1 MGAAKALEQRLRLIR
16 LHLHLRVQQV
26 DDQQRGEELHLLVL
40 RGPLLPA
47 RRRRVEQRREVP
59 HLHLGHHLSDVRLA
73 YKIKREELGR
83 PGGDRGS
90 FGGDCAG
97 LPAHEM
103 AYSAAHALSCSCLDA
118 ALERS
123 FSLSLRC
130 AATQSSSSFEG
141 WCSRAIE
148 YMQDAACSAAVPLSS
163 MICSSMRKTP
173 ASMSPLLY
181 SGVALKARNLSARA
195 AASFSSRL
203 PSPNCAR

>member
-1 MGAAKALEQRLRLIR
+1 MPRLMMSRACASPASSCARPRPSSSDCASYASIFTLACSKLTTNSAAKSCICSSCAVRSS
-16 LHLHLRVQQV
+16 
-26 DDQQRGEELHLLVL
+26 
-40 RGPLLPA
+40 LPA
-47 RRRRVEQRREVP
+47 E
-59 HLHLGHHLSDVRLA
+59 GGLSSGCRSLSSTSA
-73 YKIKREELGR
+73 TT
-83 PGGDRGS
+83 
-90 FGGDCAG
+90 FATCG
-97 LPAHEM
+97 LPAQEM

-118 ALERS
+118 AFERS
-123 FSLSLRC
+123 FSTSFRC

-163 MICSSMRKTP
+163 IICSSIRKRP

-203 PSPNCAR
+203 PSPSCAR